1 MKVMRGLEPAT
12 YAWLYRNDREWL
24 LAHAPAPVSRATNAG
39 RDTIWLRRDADLS
52 AAVSRAAVEL
62 ASHRDRQRV
71 LLWELY
77 QAVPALKPKLRV
89 LDRLPRTRKVIEH
102 VLAWRAPQGALGDL
116 IGY

>member
-1 MKVMRGLEPAT
+1 MRGLAPAT

-24 LAHAPAPVSRATNAG
+24 QAHTPEPVSRATNAG
-39 RDTIWLRRDADLS
+39 RGTIWIQRDADLS
-52 AAVSRAAVEL
+52 VAVSRAAVEL
-62 ASHRDRQRV
+62 ASHRDRQRI
-71 LLWELY
+71 LLWKLY

-89 LDRLPRTRKVIEH
+89 LDRLPRTGKVIEY